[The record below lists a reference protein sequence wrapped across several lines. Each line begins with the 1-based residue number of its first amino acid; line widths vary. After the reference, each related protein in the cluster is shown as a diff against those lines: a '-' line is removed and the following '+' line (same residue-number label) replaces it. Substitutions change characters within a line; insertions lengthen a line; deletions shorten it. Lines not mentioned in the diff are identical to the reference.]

1 MRWRSVYSV
10 DGMVTTQLP
19 DQVGERTRCTCHS
32 ASFALGSVRVRC
44 AQLGVA
50 VLVRAHQP
58 TPTMYPLDLDGDR
71 VCIKL
76 KRDGSC
82 ELLPLTAAG
91 QLPLPKHF
99 DAREFLKS
107 YAGVLPGTGEQTK
120 MLVYLVRDHCE
131 FPAPGNEGLNPW
143 TNGTGDAFLFTK
155 NESGHGD
162 GFPIPPELIDEVA
175 VGIVDVK
182 HRVLNPLAG
191 CVMGAINRGTAAMVQ
206 QAEPRPSF
214 EAYKAYEKD
223 MDKCLKAFGTHTAR
237 RSRRAAASRIPTT
250 LACAPAARR
259 RCGGA
264 ERNAGRASEGVAH

>member
-1 MRWRSVYSV
+1 
-10 DGMVTTQLP
+10 
-19 DQVGERTRCTCHS
+19 
-32 ASFALGSVRVRC
+32 
-44 AQLGVA
+44 
-50 VLVRAHQP
+50 
-58 TPTMYPLDLDGDR
+58 MYPLDLDGDR

-99 DAREFLKS
+99 DAHHEFLKS

-223 MDKCLKAFGTHTAR
+223 MDKCLKAFAHPHCETVTTRGSLTHSYNPRVCPRSKEAVQAVLNAMQGVLQKAWPTDATTGVPNIALVPRVIEPHAFDDPNTTQAEEAVRMAR
-237 RSRRAAASRIPTT
+237 QLKGEA
-250 LACAPAARR
+250 
-259 RCGGA
+259 
-264 ERNAGRASEGVAH
+264 